1 MESSRSK
8 EERGRETSNISVN
21 LIIEVVGKPPEHLVE
36 TLNGIIK
43 KIDEEKGVKVL
54 RKKINVP
61 IPMKDRSDFFTSF
74 AEIEIEIEEILQLA
88 MVAMKYM
95 PAHVE
100 IVYPELIAL
109 TNNGWNEIF
118 QEFLAQLHG
127 YDEITRITQ
136 VEKKILENQL
146 KRITGKIPPDE
157 KPKLNDD

>member
-54 RKKINVP
+54 RKKINAP